1 MNWQRTATLGVFG
14 GALAAWL
21 AGAATST
28 GRRVVDTAI
37 AKPSP
42 VELRGAELAAEI
54 ARLRERLHPTI
65 EPQQPTR
72 NLFQFSMAANPPR
85 DRAATPISPPA
96 LVPSEAPAQ
105 PQAAPPALK
114 LIGIAEDPGSDG
126 PVRTAIISGF
136 SQLFFAREGES
147 VAGRYRVRSL
157 SGEGAE
163 LTDLVDATTL
173 RLALK

>member
-1 MNWQRTATLGVFG
+1 MNWKRTATLGVCG

-28 GRRVVDTAI
+28 PRRSVDTTI
-37 AKPSP
+37 ARPAP

-54 ARLRERLHPTI
+54 ARLRERLHPTTG
-65 EPQQPTR
+65 PQQPTR
-72 NLFQFSMAANPPR
+72 NLFQFSPVATLPR
-85 DRAATPISPPA
+85 GG
-96 LVPSEAPAQ
+96 
-105 PQAAPPALK
+105 AAPPAAAAASEALAPRPAEPPPLK
-114 LIGIAEDPGSDG
+114 LIGIAEDPGPDG

-136 SQLFFAREGES
+136 SQLFFVREGES
-147 VAGRYRVRSL
+147 VAARYRVRSL

-163 LTDLVDATTL
+163 LTDLVDATTV